1 VIAVDLDDLS
11 GFTWLALDAVLLSMP
26 DDATDAMEV
35 FVDEQRKMVRIEEA
49 EDARNRKLASIG
61 SGEVFPAGIVILQDE
76 RGHRTKHNVV
86 VAVTKDD
93 LVVLNAEVRRDPE
106 GEIGR
111 IRRADVI
118 GVRMVDEAGNPI
130 AMTQSRDVLE
140 LDEPERSYIVTVDRR
155 EGDATVSQAFVF
167 RSLSVADEARR
178 DFERNLAKT
187 S

>member
-1 VIAVDLDDLS
+1 VIAVDLDDFSEL
-11 GFTWLALDAVLLSMP
+11 TWLALDGVLWGMS
-26 DDATDAMEV
+26 DEATDPMEV
-35 FVDEQRKMVRIEEA
+35 FIDEQRRMVRIEEA
-49 EDARNRKLASIG
+49 QDARNRKLASIG

-76 RGHRTKHNVV
+76 RGHRTRRNVI

-140 LDEPERSYIVTVDRR
+140 LDERERSYIVAVDRR

-167 RSLSVADEARR
+167 RSLSIADEARR